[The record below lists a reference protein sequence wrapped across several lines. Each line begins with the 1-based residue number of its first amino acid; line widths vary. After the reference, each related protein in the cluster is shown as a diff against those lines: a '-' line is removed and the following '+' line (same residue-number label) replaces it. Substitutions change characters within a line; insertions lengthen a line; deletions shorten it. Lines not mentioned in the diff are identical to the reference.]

1 MSYDPTL
8 NFNQSMPYYKPM
20 DFTTVYKDTAPVEV
34 SHDGLINI
42 IDLLRVPNDMTF
54 KEAQRVILNKE
65 YDTWQYREGK
75 SYNNYRPPNWIKRTI
90 NDQTYIYLTMEETI
104 KFIAICCW
112 FGGMKGHR
120 MRQVRMQKMIE
131 DYMKEMPTMPE
142 PPPAVEEE
150 EEDQQPAKKR
160 LCTLHNKKKTCCTGC
175 LKLHKQDPNTH
186 PCPSDFCKGCYKRKH
201 RCNCN
206 K

>member
-1 MSYDPTL
+1 
-8 NFNQSMPYYKPM
+8 MPYYKPM

-65 YDTWQYREGK
+65 YDTWQYRAGR
-75 SYNNYRPPNWIKRTI
+75 SYLNYRPPNWIKRTI
-90 NDQTYIYLTMEETI
+90 KDQIYIYLTMEEAV
-104 KFIAICCW
+104 KFIQVCCW
-112 FGGMKGHR
+112 FGGEGHR

-131 DYMKEMPTMPE
+131 DYMQEMPTMPE
-142 PPPAVEEE
+142 PPPAVEE
-150 EEDQQPAKKR
+150 PAKKR
-160 LCTLHNKKKTCCTGC
+160 LCTLHNKRNTVCTGC
-175 LKLHKQDPNTH
+175 LKLHKQDPKTY
-186 PCPSDFCKGCYKRKH
+186 PCPSDFCEDCYKRKH
-201 RCNCN
+201 RCTCD

>member
-1 MSYDPTL
+1 
-8 NFNQSMPYYKPM
+8 MPYYKPM

-34 SHDGLINI
+34 SHDALINI
-42 IDLLRVPNDMTF
+42 IDLLRVPNNMTF

-75 SYNNYRPPNWIKRTI
+75 TYLNYRPPNWIKRTI
-90 NDQTYIYLTMEETI
+90 NGETYIYLTMDETI
-104 KFIAICCW
+104 KFMDVCCW

-142 PPPAVEEE
+142 PPPAVE
-150 EEDQQPAKKR
+150 QPAKKR
-160 LCTLHNKKKTCCTGC
+160 LCTLHNKRKTVCTGC

-186 PCPSDFCKGCYKRKH
+186 PCPSDFCEDCYKRKH
-201 RCNCN
+201 RCTCDE
-206 K
+206 